1 MMAATALDVTWQRAA
16 DGLDER
22 SLRALLAGEIAAVR
36 MEGFASAEE
45 CASFCAAIRASA
57 AEARAAE
64 TSRMSLIGV
73 NFSNYAGQGKEG
85 YFEQVE
91 PSYRAVAAI
100 AARAGFDPL
109 QRMIERLRAIWPA
122 HVGVALEPEHG
133 RYFAGGIKT
142 RTSSGH
148 LHYDFAP
155 HTAPGFA
162 IAGILDQLGWNLYL
176 DMPRATG
183 ATTTWRRPVPREGGA
198 AGRGAA
204 RAEPGSQLCRGC
216 GIVHLSAADRRGGHH
231 QHALPARHHRRERRA
246 GRDAGA
252 DQLVHRPAAER
263 RSDPLVLKRA
273 RRQGTAAS
281 RAAWPSRKA
290 RIASIDATSW
300 PGTPAAP
307 VVMPTT

>member
-36 MEGFASAEE
+36 MEGLASAEE
-45 CASFCAAIRASA
+45 CASFCAAIRAGA

-64 TSRMSLIGV
+64 TARMSLIGV
-73 NFSNYAGQGKEG
+73 NFSNYAGQSKEG

-109 QRMIERLRAIWPA
+109 QRMIERLRAVWPA

-176 DMPRATG
+176 DMPRSTG

-198 AGRGAA
+198 AGGGAA
-204 RAEPGSQLCRGC
+204 RALNLDRSYVEGAESFTFQPRIGEVVIINTRYPHD
-216 GIVHLSAADRRGGHH
+216 ITVENAAQGETRAQTSSFIGR
-231 QHALPARHHRRERRA
+231 LPN
-246 GRDAGA
+246 D
-252 DQLVHRPAAER
+252 DLILW
-263 RSDPLVLKRA
+263 S
-273 RRQGTAAS
+273 
-281 RAAWPSRKA
+281 
-290 RIASIDATSW
+290 
-300 PGTPAAP
+300 
-307 VVMPTT
+307 